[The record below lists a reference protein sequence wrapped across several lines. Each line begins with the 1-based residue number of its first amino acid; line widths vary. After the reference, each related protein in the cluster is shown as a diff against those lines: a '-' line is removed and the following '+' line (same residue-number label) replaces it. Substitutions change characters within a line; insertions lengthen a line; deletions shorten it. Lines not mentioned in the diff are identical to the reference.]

1 MGRIS
6 VKINLAAL
14 KNAAII
20 TSGKNKDVD
29 CILIPIEQNHLFRSE
44 KGAVYLDVIGFETAP
59 EKRKGKDTHMAKQ
72 SLDKKVLD
80 AMTEDEKKAM
90 PILGNFIDWDQSG
103 ESQGSQTEQGAKVV
117 DTFEDLGF

>member
-6 VKINLAAL
+6 VKLNLAAL

-80 AMTEDEKKAM
+80 AMSEDEKKAM
-90 PILGNFIDWDQSG
+90 PKLGNFIDWDQSG

>member
-80 AMTEDEKKAM
+80 AMSEDEKKAM

>member
-6 VKINLAAL
+6 CKINLAAL

-80 AMTEDEKKAM
+80 AMSEEEKKAM

>member
-6 VKINLAAL
+6 CKINLAAL

-80 AMTEDEKKAM
+80 AMSEDEKKAM

>member
-6 VKINLAAL
+6 VKLNLAAL